1 MKQVKKILVPTDL
14 SDQSRRGFC
23 YACSLAIEENTDLVV
38 LHIANE
44 FKAWELFS
52 DDFGFIHTASRIW
65 PIDRVLAEA
74 AVDLNRFLEPHLTL
88 TRNIATITKRVVLG
102 SIPDQISS
110 VAGEERADLI
120 VMSPRRHRGVRR
132 FLNRS
137 ITDRV
142 SRMSPCPVLSV
153 TSPWPSPHW
162 RKRKTFP
169 AFFGWSTPRPVMSS

>member
-23 YACSLAIEENTDLVV
+23 YACSLATEESADLVV

-52 DDFGFIHTASRIW
+52 DDFGFLYTASRTW

-74 AVDLNRFLEPHLTL
+74 TLDLNRFLEPHLKL
-88 TRNIATITKRVVLG
+88 TKNIATITKRVILG
-102 SIPDQISS
+102 SIPEQISAI
-110 VAGEERADLI
+110 AGEERADLI
-120 VMSPRRHRGVRR
+120 VMSPRRHRDVRR

-153 TSPWPSPHW
+153 TSPLPSLHW
-162 RKRKTFP
+162 RRRKTFP
-169 AFFGWSTPRPVMSS
+169 AFFGWSTRPVTPS

>member
-23 YACSLAIEENTDLVV
+23 YACSLATDERADLVV

-44 FKAWELFS
+44 FKAWELFA
-52 DDFGFIHTASRIW
+52 DDFGFLYTASRTW

-74 AVDLNRFLEPHLTL
+74 TLDLNRFLEPHLKL
-88 TRNIATITKRVVLG
+88 TKNIATITKRVILG
-102 SIPDQISS
+102 SIPEQISAI
-110 VAGEERADLI
+110 AGEERADLI

-153 TSPWPSPHW
+153 TSPLPSLHW
-162 RKRKTFP
+162 RRRKTFP
-169 AFFGWSTPRPVMSS
+169 AFFGWSTRPVTPS